1 MNWEQNKIIFNY
13 IIDKNYLINKD
24 IDKNDI
30 LYINWDNFEM
40 KCKYF
45 LAFTV
50 DKSNNIIWSCDNP
63 FIDQKTKYFSLYIK
77 NSIVENKI
85 FTKEILNEL
94 KNLIK
99 NGVSLIF
106 EEDKINLM
114 WCLVGDYKK
123 YKQIYIITEII
134 YL

>member
-50 DKSNNIIWSCDNP
+50 DKSNNITWSCDNP

-106 EEDKINLM
+106 EEDKINFM